1 MNPAPSVAPRVFRG
15 PRSAIVTGSGQG
27 IGKAIAL
34 RLAADGYDVCIND
47 ISANWQSCEE
57 VAKEIQGMGRRS
69 CVAIADV
76 SKRDEVAQMVQMS
89 VKELGPLKTMVAN
102 AGITLVKPILSA
114 TPADF
119 ERLLA
124 VNVLGVDHCFAEAAR
139 QLVAQGTCAADDP
152 GKLVAAASIAGFR
165 PMALLGHYSATKW
178 AVRGLT
184 HAYAVEC
191 ARHHVTANAYAPGI
205 VGTGM
210 WDLIDAGLAK
220 SAEEVEEEK
229 EEEDGGSGAKKEK
242 EKLEKGDVMRRYARE
257 GSVLGRV
264 SEPEDVAKLVSF
276 LASPDSDFVTGQTQI
291 VDGGMVFT

>member
-1 MNPAPSVAPRVFRG
+1 MNPAPSATARVFPG

-34 RLAADGYDVCIND
+34 RLAADGYDVCVND
-47 ISANWQSCEE
+47 VGANRENCEA

-76 SKRDEVAQMVQMS
+76 SKRDEVVQLVQTS

-102 AGITLVKPILSA
+102 AGITLVKPVLSA

-119 ERLLA
+119 ERLLS
-124 VNVLGVDHCFAEAAR
+124 VNVLGVDNCFAEAAR
-139 QLVAQGTCAADDP
+139 QLLAQGTCTASDP
-152 GKLVAAASIAGFR
+152 GKLVAAASIAGFK

-184 HAYAVEC
+184 HAYAVEL
-191 ARHHVTANAYAPGI
+191 ARHHITANGYAPGI

-210 WDLIDAGLAK
+210 WDLIDAGMA
-220 SAEEVEEEK
+220 AQ
-229 EEEDGGSGAKKEK
+229 DGGDEKKH
-242 EKLEKGDVMRRYARE
+242 EKGDVMRRYARE
-257 GSVLGRV
+257 GSVLERV

-291 VDGGMVFT
+291 VDGGCREL

>member
-1 MNPAPSVAPRVFRG
+1 MTSVPVRTFRG

-47 ISANWQSCEE
+47 IAANRQNCEE

-76 SKRDEVAQMVQMS
+76 SKREEVVQLVQTS

-102 AGITLVKPILSA
+102 AGITMVKPVLST

-119 ERLLA
+119 ERLFA
-124 VNVLGVDHCFAEAAR
+124 VNVAGVDNCFAEAAR
-139 QLVAQGTCAADDP
+139 QMIAQGTCTGDDP

-165 PMALLGHYSATKW
+165 PMALLGHYSTAKW

-184 HAYAVEC
+184 HAYAVEL
-191 ARHHVTANAYAPGI
+191 ARHHITANAYAPGI
-205 VGTGM
+205 VGTSMGEQ
-210 WDLIDAGLAK
+210 IDAGMA
-220 SAEEVEEEK
+220 AEEEK
-229 EEEDGGSGAKKEK
+229 EEGKDMDKDKKK
-242 EKLEKGDVMRRYARE
+242 KLEKGEVMREYAKK
-257 GSVLGRV
+257 GSVLERV
-264 SEPEDVAKLVSF
+264 SVPEDVAKLVSF
-276 LASPDSDFVTGQTQI
+276 LASSDSDFVTGQTQI

>member
-1 MNPAPSVAPRVFRG
+1 MNPAPSATARAFPG
-15 PRSAIVTGSGQG
+15 PRSAIVTGSSQG

-34 RLAADGYDVCIND
+34 RLAADGYDVCVND
-47 ISANWQSCEE
+47 VGANRESCEA

-76 SKRDEVAQMVQMS
+76 SKRDEVVQLVQTS

-102 AGITLVKPILSA
+102 AGITLVKPVLSA

-119 ERLLA
+119 ERLLS
-124 VNVLGVDHCFAEAAR
+124 VNVLGVDNCFAEAAR
-139 QLVAQGTCAADDP
+139 QLLTQGTCTASDP

-184 HAYAVEC
+184 HAYAVEL
-191 ARHHVTANAYAPGI
+191 ARHHITANGYAPGI

-210 WDLIDAGLAK
+210 WDLIDAGMAK
-220 SAEEVEEEK
+220 QEEEQNSK
-229 EEEDGGSGAKKEK
+229 KGEDGGGSGEKKH
-242 EKLEKGDVMRRYARE
+242 EKGDVMRRYARE
-257 GSVLGRV
+257 GSVLERV

>member
-1 MNPAPSVAPRVFRG
+1 MNPAPSATARAFRG

-47 ISANWQSCEE
+47 IGANRQNCEQ
-57 VAKEIQGMGRRS
+57 VAEEIRGMGRRS

-76 SKRDEVAQMVQMS
+76 SKRDEVVQLVQTS
-89 VKELGPLKTMVAN
+89 FKELGPLKTMVAN
-102 AGITLVKPILSA
+102 AGITQVKPILSMT
-114 TPADF
+114 TPEV
-119 ERLLA
+119 ERLFA

-139 QLVAQGTCAADDP
+139 QLVAQGTCTAEDP
-152 GKLVAAASIAGFR
+152 GKLVAAASIAGFK

-184 HAYAVEC
+184 HAYAVEL
-191 ARHHVTANAYAPGI
+191 ARHHVTANGYAPGI

-210 WDLIDAGLAK
+210 WDLIDAGMAA
-220 SAEEVEEEK
+220 AEEEEEQLK
-229 EEEDGGSGAKKEK
+229 TGGGGGGDGK
-242 EKLEKGDVMRRYARE
+242 KLEKGDVMRRYARQ
-257 GSVLGRV
+257 GSVSERV
-264 SEPEDVAKLVSF
+264 SVPEDVAKVVSF
-276 LASPDSDFVTGQTQI
+276 LASPDSDYVTGQTQI